1 MVPSRR
7 RALRARLLSFRY
19 IDGVGLERPCLAAI
33 ESDKDK
39 VMAGGTPANP
49 AALVTGSGPARVLG
63 QTQVVGGGPGTRTG
77 SAAALPACSDVMN
90 FSETI
95 AASTDARRWAARVGF
110 TVGAYKEGPWVTP
123 ASNAYWESVRLPIGA

>member
-1 MVPSRR
+1 MVPSHR

-19 IDGVGLERPCLAAI
+19 LFRISFSSPRWSGE
-33 ESDKDK
+33 DKA
-39 VMAGGTPANP
+39 MAGGTPANP

-95 AASTDARRWAARVGF
+95 AARHDARRWAARVGF
-110 TVGAYKEGPWVTP
+110 TVGSYKEGAWVTP
-123 ASNAYWESVRLPIGA
+123 ASNAYWESVRLTIGA